1 VPGGFSIQYSGT
13 TLSGSGYETM
23 KIVYTGASL
32 ITSSGTL
39 FISGNDGNNNV
50 IQNGTSATV
59 LDRLIARAGTGSAGH
74 ILRIFERDDST
85 KVNFYTYTLLQ
96 ARITPTNTDAN
107 FTGLTY
113 IGGTGNTTFIRPCLG
128 LEIVGAS
135 GTSGS
140 SGSSG
145 SAGSSGSSGQS
156 GAAGSS
162 GTSGSS
168 GQSGAAGSSGTSGS
182 SGQSGAAGSS
192 GTSGS
197 SGQSGA
203 AGSSG
208 TSGTRGSSG
217 TSGSSGQN
225 GAAGSS
231 GSSGQ
236 TGGAG
241 SSGSSGQTGG
251 AGSSGTSGTS
261 PSAAAYVAKAGD
273 TMTGTLRFTDSTN
286 GIYKSG
292 DRLTIRSESTDN
304 VANFANYG
312 LYLPVLSQTAGLYV
326 ESPIE
331 ARTGLRIGSGAAS
344 GTITVGADTAAT
356 ANRLAQRDS
365 NGDIAVR
372 ELVLNVAVQDFTP
385 SSMVAIYPTT
395 NQAVKVTA
403 SGARAFLSVPTR
415 TGGDASGTWGIN
427 ITGAS
432 ASSTDALR
440 ITFNDGPRDLS
451 NRLPTTLT
459 RSVNWDFVG
468 SGTVGGTG
476 NYAGVMSF
484 TPWTGTTASTG
495 DSSYQ
500 LAFMNETGIN
510 GSGLPGLRIRK
521 GIDSTWGSWY
531 TLLHASNFN
540 SYALPLSGGT
550 VTGVADFGSTGGA
563 TNQGIGIRYQN
574 YASGYGRIRFYQ
586 DDSNHQTIHAFASNW
601 QSGTLASASSGAIN
615 INGQNGV
622 TFGGWNVP
630 DAYITTGGSA
640 WFRYDVTAYSDS
652 RVKENVLVIDNAIQR
667 IKSISGVTFTRNDRE
682 DKDQR
687 HAGVIAQE
695 VLKVLPE
702 VVTQDSEGMYSVAYG
717 NMAGLFI
724 EAIKEQQT
732 QIEDQ
737 GLEIRRLKSLIG
749 SILGRSLK

>member
-1 VPGGFSIQYSGT
+1 
-13 TLSGSGYETM
+13 
-23 KIVYTGASL
+23 
-32 ITSSGTL
+32 
-39 FISGNDGNNNV
+39 
-50 IQNGTSATV
+50 
-59 LDRLIARAGTGSAGH
+59 
-74 ILRIFERDDST
+74 
-85 KVNFYTYTLLQ
+85 
-96 ARITPTNTDAN
+96 
-107 FTGLTY
+107 
-113 IGGTGNTTFIRPCLG
+113 
-128 LEIVGAS
+128 
-135 GTSGS
+135 
-140 SGSSG
+140 
-145 SAGSSGSSGQS
+145 
-156 GAAGSS
+156 
-162 GTSGSS
+162 
-168 GQSGAAGSSGTSGS
+168 
-182 SGQSGAAGSS
+182 
-192 GTSGS
+192 
-197 SGQSGA
+197 
-203 AGSSG
+203 
-208 TSGTRGSSG
+208 
-217 TSGSSGQN
+217 
-225 GAAGSS
+225 
-231 GSSGQ
+231 
-236 TGGAG
+236 
-241 SSGSSGQTGG
+241 
-251 AGSSGTSGTS
+251 
-261 PSAAAYVAKAGD
+261 
-273 TMTGTLRFTDSTN
+273 MTGTLRFTDSTN

-331 ARTGLRIGSGAAS
+331 ARTGLRMGSGAAN
-344 GTITVGADTAAT
+344 GTITVGADTSAT
-356 ANRLAQRDS
+356 ANRLAQRDA
-365 NGDIAVR
+365 NGDVAVR

-403 SGARAFLSVPTR
+403 SGARTFLNVPTR
-415 TGGDASGTWGIN
+415 TGGDASGTWGIS

-459 RSVNWDFVG
+459 RSVNWDFVT

-521 GIDSTWGSWY
+521 GIDSTWGSWH
-531 TLLHASNFN
+531 TLLHASNFS

-550 VTGVADFGSTGGA
+550 VTGVADFGSTSGA
-563 TNQGIGIRYQN
+563 TDQGIGIRYQN

-586 DDSNHQTIHAFASNW
+586 SDSNHQTIHAFANNW
-601 QSGTLASASSGAIN
+601 QSGTLASSSSGAIN
-615 INGQNGV
+615 INGSNGV
-622 TFGGWNVP
+622 TFGAWNVP

-652 RVKENVLVIDNAIQR
+652 RVKENVLVIDNALQR
-667 IKSISGVTFTRNDRE
+667 IRSIRGVTFTRNDRE
-682 DKDQR
+682 DKTQR

-695 VLKVLPE
+695 VLEILPE
-702 VVTQDSEGMYSVAYG
+702 VVTKDSGGMYSVAYG

-737 GLEIRRLKSLIG
+737 ASEIRRLKSLIG
-749 SILGRSLK
+749 SLLGKNYK

>member
-1 VPGGFSIQYSGT
+1 MGNTRDTGHLRDIVIYD
-13 TLSGSGYETM
+13 GSDNVTFPAN
-23 KIVYTGASL
+23 VSL
-32 ITSSGTL
+32 
-39 FISGNDGNNNV
+39 V
-50 IQNGTSATV
+50 AP
-59 LDRLIARAGTGSAGH
+59 AGS
-74 ILRIFERDDST
+74 DNST
-85 KVNFYTYTLLQ
+85 KVPSTAWVRTYVSGVASLSTSGTSGDNGSSGSSGQ
-96 ARITPTNTDAN
+96 SGAAGSSGSSGS
-107 FTGLTY
+107 TGTS
-113 IGGTGNTTFIRPCLG
+113 GS
-128 LEIVGAS
+128 A

-140 SGSSG
+140 SGSTGSSG
-145 SAGSSGSSGQS
+145 SSGQTGAAGSSGSSGSTGTSGSSGQSGAAGSSGSSGQS

-162 GTSGSS
+162 GSSGSS
-168 GQSGAAGSSGTSGS
+168 GQSGAAGSSGS
-182 SGQSGAAGSS
+182 SGQS
-192 GTSGS
+192 
-197 SGQSGA
+197 
-203 AGSSG
+203 
-208 TSGTRGSSG
+208 
-217 TSGSSGQN
+217 
-225 GAAGSS
+225 GSS

-241 SSGSSGQTGG
+241 SSGSSGSSGQTGG
-251 AGSSGTSGTS
+251 AGSSGSSGSSGQTGGAGS
-261 PSAAAYVAKAGD
+261 SGSSGSSGQTGGAGSSGSSGSSGQNGAAGSSGSSGATQAFSNVLTMNSGGSGDASGATYNGSASKTISYNTIGAPS
-273 TMTGTLRFTDSTN
+273 TTGTNASGN
-286 GIYKSG
+286 WGI
-292 DRLTIRSESTDN
+292 N
-304 VANFANYG
+304 VTG
-312 LYLPVLSQTAGLYV
+312 TAG
-326 ESPIE
+326 SI
-331 ARTGLRIGSGAAS
+331 SGYNNP
-344 GTITVGADTAAT
+344 TTAAT
-356 ANRLAQRDS
+356 ANTIAYRDS
-365 NGDIAVR
+365 SGDITVR

-403 SGARAFLSVPTR
+403 SGARAFLNVPTR

-459 RSVNWDFVG
+459 RSVNWDFVT
-468 SGTVGGTG
+468 SGTIGGTG
-476 NYAGVMSF
+476 NYGGVMSF

-531 TLLHASNFN
+531 TLLHASNFS

-563 TNQGIGIRYQN
+563 TDQGIGIRYQN

-586 DDSNHQTIHAFASNW
+586 SDSNHQTIHAFANNW

-615 INGQNGV
+615 INGSNGV

-652 RVKENVLVIDNAIQR
+652 RVKENVLVIDNALQR
-667 IKSISGVTFTRNDRE
+667 IRSLRGVTFTRNDRE
-682 DKDQR
+682 DKTQR

-695 VLKVLPE
+695 VLEILPE
-702 VVTQDSEGMYSVAYG
+702 VVTKDSGGMYSVAYG

-737 GLEIRRLKSLIG
+737 ALEIRNLKALVGSL
-749 SILGRSLK
+749 LGKNLK

>member
-1 VPGGFSIQYSGT
+1 MGNTRDTGYLRELVTYD
-13 TLSGSGYETM
+13 GS
-23 KIVYTGASL
+23 
-32 ITSSGTL
+32 
-39 FISGNDGNNNV
+39 NNV
-50 IQNGTSATV
+50 TFPANVSLVAP
-59 LDRLIARAGTGSAGH
+59 AGS
-74 ILRIFERDDST
+74 DNST
-85 KVNFYTYTLLQ
+85 KVPSTAWVRTYVSGVASLST
-96 ARITPTNTDAN
+96 
-107 FTGLTY
+107 
-113 IGGTGNTTFIRPCLG
+113 
-128 LEIVGAS
+128 S
-135 GTSGS
+135 GTSGANGSSGSSGQSGAAGSSGS

-145 SAGSSGSSGQS
+145 STGSSGSAGTSGSSGSTGSSGSSGSSGQTGAAGSSGSSGSSGQSGAAGSSGSSGQTGAAGSSGSSGSSGQSGAAGSSGSSGQS

-162 GTSGSS
+162 GSSGSS
-168 GQSGAAGSSGTSGS
+168 GQSGAAGSSGS

-192 GTSGS
+192 GS
-197 SGQSGA
+197 
-203 AGSSG
+203 
-208 TSGTRGSSG
+208 
-217 TSGSSGQN
+217 SGSSGQN
-225 GAAGSS
+225 GASGSS

-236 TGGAG
+236 TGA
-241 SSGSSGQTGG
+241 

-356 ANRLAQRDS
+356 GNRLAQRDS

-372 ELVLNVAVQDFTP
+372 ELILNVAVQDFTP

-403 SGARAFLSVPTR
+403 SGTRAFLSVPTR
-415 TGGDASGTWGIN
+415 TGGDASGTWGIS
-427 ITGAS
+427 ITGSS

-459 RSVNWDFVG
+459 RSVNWDFVT

-500 LAFMNETGIN
+500 LAFMNESGIN

-531 TLLHASNFN
+531 TLLHASNFS

-563 TNQGIGIRYQN
+563 TDQGIGIRYQN

-586 DDSNHQTIHAFASNW
+586 SDSNHQTIHAFSNNW
-601 QSGTLASASSGAIN
+601 QSGTLASSSSGAIN
-615 INGQNGV
+615 INGSTGV

-630 DAYITTGGSA
+630 DAYIATGGSA

-652 RVKENVLVIDNAIQR
+652 RVKENVLVIDNALQR
-667 IKSISGVTFTRNDRE
+667 IRSIRGVTFTRNDRG
-682 DKDQR
+682 DKTQR

-695 VLKVLPE
+695 VLEILPE
-702 VVTQDSEGMYSVAYG
+702 VVTKDSEGMYSVAYG

-737 GLEIRRLKSLIG
+737 ALEIRNLKALVGSL
-749 SILGRSLK
+749 LGKNLK